1 MSNAIIII
9 DYGLGNLASVAN
21 ALEKL
26 GIPYKISGSIDV
38 IKNAEG
44 LILPGVGAAGQG
56 MDNLKERGID
66 KVIIDQAKRGMPI
79 LGICL
84 GMQLLF
90 SSSEEGNVTC
100 LGLIAGDV
108 KKFSTN
114 LKVPQIG
121 WNQVE
126 SKNDS
131 ILLEGIK
138 DNSYFYFVNSYYCD
152 PREGNII
159 KGVTDY
165 EVKFCSVVEKGNLYG
180 VQFHPEKSGDVGMQV
195 LKNFWEEYVN
205 YSCN

>member
-1 MSNAIIII
+1 MITII
-9 DYGLGNLASVAN
+9 DYGLGNLASVAS
-21 ALEKL
+21 ALKKL
-26 GIPYKISGSIDV
+26 EIPYEISGDIDV
-38 IKNAEG
+38 IRNAKV
-44 LILPGVGAAGQG
+44 LVLPGVGAASQG
-56 MDNLKERGID
+56 MKNLKELGID
-66 KVIIDQAKRGMPI
+66 QVIIEQAKKGTPV

-90 SSSEEGNVTC
+90 SSSEEGNVIC

-126 SKNDS
+126 TKNDS
-131 ILLEGIK
+131 IILEGIK
-138 DNSYFYFVNSYYCD
+138 DNSYFYFINSYYCD

-159 KGVTDY
+159 KGVTNY

-180 VQFHPEKSGDVGMQV
+180 VQFHPEKSGDVGMKL
-195 LKNFWEEYVN
+195 LKNFWEAV
-205 YSCN
+205 C